1 MKFSPRSM
9 TDVLHEIVL
18 RRAPRITDD
27 GLRQLVL
34 DQEHDRFDPF
44 EDQPTIQPRPVVDPR
59 GPKLHATDAYAH
71 LAAAVQRAVGTIT
84 AGHLDHAQKDLT
96 EAAHRAAIILIAA
109 RDRNQP

>member
-34 DQEHDRFDPF
+34 DQERDRFDPF
-44 EDQPTIQPRPVVDPR
+44 EDQPTIQCRPVSDPR
-59 GPKLHATDAYAH
+59 TPKEHTTDAYAY
-71 LAAAVQRAVGTIT
+71 LAAAVKRAADTIT
-84 AGHLDHAQKDLT
+84 AGHPDLAEKDLT
-96 EAAHRAAIILIAA
+96 EAAHRAAVILHAT
-109 RDRNQP
+109 RRNP